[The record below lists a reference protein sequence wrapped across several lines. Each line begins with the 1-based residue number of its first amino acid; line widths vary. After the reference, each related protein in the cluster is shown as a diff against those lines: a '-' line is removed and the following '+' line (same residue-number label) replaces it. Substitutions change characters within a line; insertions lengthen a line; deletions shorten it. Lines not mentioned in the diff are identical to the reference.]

1 MAQKYIGA
9 PIRRKEDK
17 RFLTGQGQFVD
28 DVTLPNL
35 HHAAILRSPHA
46 HAQVLSIDISSALEA
61 EGVLDII
68 TYKDIEAA
76 VEPKPIPIRMR
87 TYVGIER
94 FLQYPLANDKVRYV
108 GEPVAVVVA
117 KNRYLAEDALDAIVV
132 DYHLLPPVMDVW
144 QSMKGDSLLFEE
156 HGTNLAYEYAS
167 SLGDV
172 ERAFNEAD
180 YTRKEEFR
188 CHRHTANP
196 LETRGLVASYSSGRE
211 ELTVWGETKVP
222 HFNRGVLSSLLQMPE
237 HRIHYIEPDVGGGFG
252 VRGEFYPENFLVP
265 FAAKKCKVPV
275 KWIEDRLEH
284 LISANHSRE
293 HICELEIAAKKDG
306 TILGM
311 RTKIYGALGG
321 YVRTHGASVPVSTA
335 AMLKGPYHIP
345 NYEWDVKC
353 LLTNKVGMGTFS
365 APGRYESCFFRERLL
380 DIMASDLGIDPAE
393 LRLKN
398 FIPQSAMPY
407 ELGKTRPEEPSIF
420 YDSGDY
426 PAVFKKALE
435 LIDYETTK
443 HLNGQNHSGKLHGVG
458 LASFVKSTGT
468 GTPYEGARIAIT
480 GPEAIAVYLG
490 IATLGQGH
498 ETVMAQICADGLGVP
513 IEYISVYHGSTDLFP
528 FSGGTFASR
537 GTTLAGNAVF
547 GAAQI
552 LKERIL
558 QISAGH
564 LDVNPSELQFV
575 RGHVYRNNSPNA
587 DPVMTLGDVLDLAT
601 LTNQDNQYEV
611 GLETTHIFQSSQPC
625 YPCGSHAVHL
635 TVDPETGEIEILKY
649 VFAEDVGRVVN
660 PLLLTGQVVGAAAQG
675 VGASI
680 LEELVYDNDGQLLS
694 GSFMDY
700 LLPTSV
706 DVPKF
711 EVAILDL
718 DPSPI
723 NPLGV
728 KGAGE
733 IGIVA
738 TGAALSNAVS
748 NALGVQ
754 VRDLPLSPSKIKEL
768 IGRNLNP

>member
-1 MAQKYIGA
+1 
-9 PIRRKEDK
+9 
-17 RFLTGQGQFVD
+17 
-28 DVTLPNL
+28 
-35 HHAAILRSPHA
+35 
-46 HAQVLSIDISSALEA
+46 
-61 EGVLDII
+61 
-68 TYKDIEAA
+68 
-76 VEPKPIPIRMR
+76 
-87 TYVGIER
+87 
-94 FLQYPLANDKVRYV
+94 
-108 GEPVAVVVA
+108 
-117 KNRYLAEDALDAIVV
+117 
-132 DYHLLPPVMDVW
+132 
-144 QSMKGDSLLFEE
+144 
-156 HGTNLAYEYAS
+156 
-167 SLGDV
+167 
-172 ERAFNEAD
+172 
-180 YTRKEEFR
+180 
-188 CHRHTANP
+188 
-196 LETRGLVASYSSGRE
+196 
-211 ELTVWGETKVP
+211 
-222 HFNRGVLSSLLQMPE
+222 
-237 HRIHYIEPDVGGGFG
+237 
-252 VRGEFYPENFLVP
+252 
-265 FAAKKCKVPV
+265 
-275 KWIEDRLEH
+275 
-284 LISANHSRE
+284 
-293 HICELEIAAKKDG
+293 
-306 TILGM
+306 
-311 RTKIYGALGG
+311 
-321 YVRTHGASVPVSTA
+321 HGASVPVSTA

-601 LTNQDNQYEV
+601 PTNQDNQYEV
-611 GLETTHIFQSSQPC
+611 GLETTHVFQSSQPC

-649 VFAEDVGRVVN
+649 VIAEDVGRVVN

-675 VGASI
+675 VGATI
-680 LEELVYDNDGQLLS
+680 LEELVYDDDGQPLS

-733 IGIVA
+733 IG
-738 TGAALSNAVS
+738 
-748 NALGVQ
+748 
-754 VRDLPLSPSKIKEL
+754 
-768 IGRNLNP
+768 